1 MRSSQIDAEKAFD
14 SHKVGMEEAFQRN
27 KNQSWQTYSQH
38 NAEWR
43 EPVINFWKKT
53 RIPLSS
59 HLFNKVLELVA
70 TTVRQEKE
78 RKGIQT
84 GREEVKLSSYA
95 DDMTLYRKP

>member
-1 MRSSQIDAEKAFD
+1 MQKK
-14 SHKVGMEEAFQRN
+14 HLTLTKVGMEETFQRN

-43 EPVINFWKKT
+43 EAESLPINFWKKT

-59 HLFNKVLELVA
+59 RLFNKVLELVA
-70 TTVRQEKE
+70 PTVRQEKE
-78 RKGIQT
+78 RKGIQI